1 MKSNMKIKQSY
12 KPLCDHNPVMV
23 QRFGADPYA
32 LVYKGRVYI
41 YMTLDDPERDENWNI
56 MENTYSLIDKIS
68 VISSEDLVNWT
79 DHGTIYAAGDKGAA
93 SWGRNSWAP
102 AAAWKNIDGKD
113 KFFLYFANNGNGIA
127 VLTADSPVGPFTDPI
142 GGPMI
147 SRDTPTCADVT
158 WLFDPAVL
166 MDDDGSAY
174 IYFGGGVPLM
184 EIKLWRMKI

>member
-1 MKSNMKIKQSY
+1 MNTKTTVKQSF

-79 DHGTIYAAGDKGAA
+79 DHGTIYAAGDKGE
-93 SWGRNSWAP
+93 
-102 AAAWKNIDGKD
+102 
-113 KFFLYFANNGNGIA
+113 L
-127 VLTADSPVGPFTDPI
+127 
-142 GGPMI
+142 
-147 SRDTPTCADVT
+147 
-158 WLFDPAVL
+158 
-166 MDDDGSAY
+166 
-174 IYFGGGVPLM
+174 
-184 EIKLWRMKI
+184 